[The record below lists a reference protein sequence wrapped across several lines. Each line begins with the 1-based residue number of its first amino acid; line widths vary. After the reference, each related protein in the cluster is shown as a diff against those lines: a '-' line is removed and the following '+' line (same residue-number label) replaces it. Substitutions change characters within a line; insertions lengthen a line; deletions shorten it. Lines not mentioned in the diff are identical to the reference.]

1 MLDPRLYRAALVPV
15 LLAVLVAAFSL
26 GNRPAPI
33 VTTLAPDAFDGTKA
47 MQVLEEFATAFPER
61 RPGGSADEQLA
72 QRIATAL
79 RARGPYQVRI
89 DRFQGQTI
97 DGERSL
103 VNVVATRTGAPLPGI
118 VVVAHRDAAARGA
131 RAELSGTAAL
141 LELARVAGDGRLQRN
156 ITFVSTT
163 GGSGGLAGA
172 RRLAQQLGARADAV
186 IVLGDLAGRRPRRP
200 FVVGWSNGRGQ
211 VPLRLRRTLEAAV
224 RSEAGTDGGAP
235 RTATQWARLALPV
248 TVGEQGPF
256 GRAGQ
261 PAVLLSVSGERPP
274 AADVAVS
281 PRRLQL
287 FGRAALRAIYALDE
301 GPDLAESPR
310 ADLVTRSKVVPGWAI
325 RLLVGALLLA
335 PLLAAVDGF
344 ARARRRG
351 VAVEPWLRW
360 TVATALPFLFGCI
373 FARILAAAGLLAP
386 APPSP
391 IAASVL
397 RVDGSATAAIVAVVL
412 AFVLGWIF
420 LRPLALGRLG
430 VRAHPSEPGAG
441 IAVLLVACLV
451 AAALWVLN
459 PYAAALVVPAV
470 HLWVF
475 ALAPRGRLPRVAA
488 VGLVLASLL
497 PALALVLADARA
509 FGLDP
514 AESSWFGLLL
524 VAGGHVPTWS
534 WLLWSTMA
542 GTTVA
547 AVLVAVYRPRSSAD
561 DDGRGVRSRGPL
573 SYAGPGSLGGTES
586 ALRR

>member
-1 MLDPRLYRAALVPV
+1 
-15 LLAVLVAAFSL
+15 
-26 GNRPAPI
+26 
-33 VTTLAPDAFDGTKA
+33 
-47 MQVLEEFATAFPER
+47 
-61 RPGGSADEQLA
+61 
-72 QRIATAL
+72 
-79 RARGPYQVRI
+79 
-89 DRFQGQTI
+89 
-97 DGERSL
+97 
-103 VNVVATRTGAPLPGI
+103 
-118 VVVAHRDAAARGA
+118 
-131 RAELSGTAAL
+131 
-141 LELARVAGDGRLQRN
+141 
-156 ITFVSTT
+156 
-163 GGSGGLAGA
+163 
-172 RRLAQQLGARADAV
+172 
-186 IVLGDLAGRRPRRP
+186 
-200 FVVGWSNGRGQ
+200 VVGWSNGRGQ

-351 VAVEPWLRW
+351 IAVEPWLRW
-360 TVATALPFLFGCI
+360 TVATALPFLIACI

-397 RVDGSATAAIVAVVL
+397 RVDGTATAAIVAVVL

-420 LRPLALGRLG
+420 LRPLALRRLG

-488 VGLVLASLL
+488 VGLVLVSLL

-509 FGLDP
+509 FGLGP

-547 AVLVAVYRPRSSAD
+547 AVLVAVYRPRPSGD
-561 DDGRGVRSRGPL
+561 DDGRGVSSRGPL